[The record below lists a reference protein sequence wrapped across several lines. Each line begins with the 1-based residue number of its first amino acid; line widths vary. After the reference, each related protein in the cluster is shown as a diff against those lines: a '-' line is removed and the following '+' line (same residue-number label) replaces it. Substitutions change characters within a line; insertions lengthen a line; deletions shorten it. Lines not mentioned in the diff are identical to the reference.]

1 VGTFR
6 QFRRPLSIALLIGVV
21 GARTLT
27 SAQAPPS
34 KPPTPPP
41 DAPRTLRISAEEAQ
55 RIAKEARQGLSVELA
70 PGLDV
75 TLWAPEQL
83 VVDPVAIDFDDR
95 GAAYVAGTSR
105 NNLPL
110 DIRQHPDWVPLV
122 HTLHTVEDLRNFYR
136 KELAPERSAQNG
148 WIADLNND
156 GSRDLRDF
164 RELKERIYRIEDSD
178 GDSVADTS
186 HILVEGFND
195 DPTYDVAG
203 GILYHDGELFAGV
216 PPGVFRLTDPNND
229 GRIDGREVVS
239 EGYNVHPAFGG
250 HGISGVIVGPDGR
263 LYWEVGD
270 MGFSV
275 VDKDGR
281 RHQFHNQGAVLRS
294 NLDGSG
300 FEVFATGIRNL
311 QEFAFDEFGNLI
323 SVDNDGDHQGEYER
337 LVYIPEGSDSG
348 WRSNWQYGK
357 YTDQKN
363 NRYNVW
369 MDEEMFKPRFDG
381 QAAHIIPPIAPYHA
395 GPSGMV
401 YNPGTALSEEW
412 RNHFFVSS
420 FPGAASNARVYGFR
434 LKEDGAGFT
443 LESDKVVVRG
453 ILVVGM
459 TIGPDG
465 ALYLTDWITGWDSKN
480 NGRLWKL
487 DAPKAAADP
496 IRTEVKSLIAE
507 NFANRASADLS
518 ALLRHVDMRIRQKAQ
533 FELARRADVQTLLA
547 AANDGSHLLRRVHGI
562 WGIGQLARKNPQ
574 HAPLLTPFLKDG
586 DKEIRAQAAKLV
598 GDLRASDAGAV
609 LVPLLKDDSAR
620 VRFFAAEAL
629 GRLAYKPAVAQ
640 IVEMLAANDD
650 KDLYLRHA
658 GALALS
664 RIGDAADVAALSD
677 HTSGGVRIAAIVA
690 LRRMR
695 SPEVARF
702 LSDRDEKLV
711 VEAARAI
718 NDDGGIDGAV
728 PALARVLEGTRS
740 TSEPLLRRAINANLR
755 QGAPEGLTRL
765 AAFAEDTARSE
776 PMRLEAIASI
786 GVWPAPSPHDRV
798 DGMYTAPQGGKRDVV
813 AARTAIVR
821 LIQAQPDAAGG
832 APLKIALAE
841 AAGRLHA
848 AEAAPILL
856 AQLRSDTSAEVRG
869 AALRALHALK
879 PSNMSEVM
887 KIAFADADANVRR
900 EALRILPTLPLAN
913 AAKLKHLS
921 SVLRTGTL
929 QDQQTAIEVIGGMKT
944 PGAVRVL
951 GTLLDDLAAGKLAP
965 ELQIDLVDA
974 VQSSGSAPLQARL
987 EAYRKSRKAQT
998 LTDAFRGALLRGGDA
1013 RRGRDIFANH
1023 PAAACTRCHTLRGR
1037 GTDVGP
1043 NLTNIASTLTR
1054 EQLLESLLE
1063 PNTRIAPGYGTV
1075 GITLRNGQK
1084 VDGML
1089 RSETD
1094 THVIVTTGTPPVE
1107 QRIVKSE
1114 IAERTNPVSAMPP
1127 MGALLK
1133 PREIRDVI
1141 EFLGLLR

>member
-1 VGTFR
+1 MKLLPIG
-6 QFRRPLSIALLIGVV
+6 LLIATA
-21 GARTLT
+21 GALT
-27 SAQAPPS
+27 AISAQAPPS

-41 DAPRTLRISAEEAQ
+41 DTPRTLRISAGDAA
-55 RIAKEARQGLSVELA
+55 RIAREARQSLSVELA
-70 PGLDV
+70 PGLEV

-110 DIRQHPDWVPLV
+110 DIRQHPTWVPLV
-122 HTLHTVEDLRNFYR
+122 HTLHTVDDLRNFYS

-148 WIADLNND
+148 WITDLNND

-164 RELKERIYRIEDSD
+164 RELKERIYRIEDTD
-178 GDSVADTS
+178 GDGLADTS
-186 HILVEGFND
+186 NILVEGFND

-203 GILYHDGELFAGV
+203 GILYHEGELFAGV
-216 PPGVFRLTDPNND
+216 PPGIFRLRDTNKD

-250 HGISGVIVGPDGR
+250 HGISGVTVGPDGR

-281 RHQFHNQGAVLRS
+281 RHQYYNQGAVLRS
-294 NLDGSG
+294 NVDGSG

-311 QEFAFDEFGNLI
+311 QEFSFDEFGNLI

-357 YTDQKN
+357 YTDPKN

-369 MDEEMFKPRFDG
+369 MDEEMFKPRFEG

-434 LKEDGAGFT
+434 LKEDGAGFA

-459 TIGPDG
+459 KFGPDG

-480 NGRLWKL
+480 NGRLWKV

-496 IRTEVKSLIAE
+496 IRAEVRSLIAE
-507 NFANRASADLS
+507 SFANRAQADLS
-518 ALLRHVDMRIRQKAQ
+518 GLLRHVDMRIRQKAQ
-533 FELARRADVQTLLA
+533 FELARRGDVQTLLA
-547 AANDGSHLLRRVHGI
+547 AANDRSHLLRRVHGL
-562 WGIGQLARKNPQ
+562 WGIGQLARKNAQ
-574 HAPLLTPFLKDG
+574 HSSLVTPFLKDP

-598 GDLRASDAGAV
+598 GDLRVSGV
-609 LVPLLKDDSAR
+609 GPGLVPLLKDESPR

-629 GRLAYKPAVAQ
+629 GRIAYKPAVAP
-640 IVEMLAANDD
+640 IVELLAANDD
-650 KDLYLRHA
+650 KDVYLRHA

-664 RIGDAADVAALSD
+664 RIGDAAAVAVLSE
-677 HTSGGVRIAAIVA
+677 HASRGVRLAAIVA

-702 LSDRDEKLV
+702 LNDRDAKLV

-718 NDDGGIDGAV
+718 NDDGGIEAAV
-728 PALARVLEGTRS
+728 PALARLLEGTRS

-755 QGAPEGLTRL
+755 EGSPEELVRL
-765 AAFAEDTARSE
+765 AAFAADETRQE
-776 PMRLEAIASI
+776 PLRVEAIAAI

-798 DGMYTAPQGGKRDVV
+798 DGMYTAPQGGKRDVT
-813 AARTAIVR
+813 AARAALVKLMKDR
-821 LIQAQPDAAGG
+821 PDGG
-832 APLKIALAE
+832 GSEAMKIALAD

-848 AEAAPILL
+848 AEATSILV
-856 AQLRSDTSAEVRG
+856 AQLRSDPSAQVRG
-869 AALRALHALK
+869 AALRALNALK
-879 PSNMSEVM
+879 PANMSEVM
-887 KIAFADADANVRR
+887 KIAFADRDASVRR
-900 EALRILPTLPLAN
+900 EALRVLPTLPLTN
-913 AAKLKHLS
+913 AAKLEHLS
-921 SVLRTGTL
+921 SVLRTGTME
-929 QDQQTAIEVIGGMKT
+929 DQQTAIEVVGGMKT

-951 GTLLDDLAAGKLAP
+951 GILLDDLAAGKLAP

-974 VQSSGSAPLQARL
+974 VQASGSAPLQARL
-987 EAYRKSRKAQT
+987 EAYRKSRKAET
-998 LTDAFRGALLRGGDA
+998 LTDAFRDALLRGGDVQ
-1013 RRGRDIFANH
+1013 RGRDIFANH

-1054 EQLLESLLE
+1054 EQLLESLLQ
-1063 PNTRIAPGYGTV
+1063 PNARISPGYGTV
-1075 GITLRNGQK
+1075 GITLRNGK
-1084 VDGML
+1084 RVDGML
-1089 RSETD
+1089 RGETD

-1107 QRIVKSE
+1107 QRIPKSE
-1114 IAERTNPVSAMPP
+1114 IAERTDPVSAMPP

-1141 EFLGLLR
+1141 AFLSVLR